1 MKKIM
6 MTLAAAVCT
15 LAAMAN
21 TYTGQLSVSING
33 VGGLQDGVAINMDQ
47 NEDGTYN
54 FSLKNF
60 VFYLEGEPMPVGN
73 IELNNL
79 TATEGA
85 QFKNVSFT
93 GGINILPGS
102 TEEFPNED
110 DWAGPYLEEVPLV
123 LNAAF
128 NDMAISVHID
138 IEMAVLSQTI
148 KVDFIAAAK
157 QGDVNLDNEIGIA
170 DVTSLVNIVLEQE

>member
-6 MTLAAAVCT
+6 MTLAAAVCS

-33 VGGLQDGVAINMDQ
+33 VGGPQDGVAINMDQ

-93 GGINILPGS
+93 GGINIR
-102 TEEFPNED
+102 
-110 DWAGPYLEEVPLV
+110 PYRY
-123 LNAAF
+123 
-128 NDMAISVHID
+128 
-138 IEMAVLSQTI
+138 
-148 KVDFIAAAK
+148 
-157 QGDVNLDNEIGIA
+157 
-170 DVTSLVNIVLEQE
+170 

>member
-6 MTLAAAVCT
+6 MTLAAAVCS

-33 VGGLQDGVAINMDQ
+33 VGGPQDGVAINMDQ

-79 TATEGA
+79 SATEGA

-102 TEEFPNED
+102 TEEFPNAD
-110 DWAGPYLEEVPLV
+110 DWAGPYLGEVPLV
-123 LNAAF
+123 LNATF
-128 NDMAISVHID
+128 NGACLSVHID
-138 IEMAVLSQTI
+138 IDMAEIMGETI
-148 KVDFIAAAK
+148 KVDFMSVNT
-157 QGDVNLDNEIGIA
+157 GDVNTDGEIGIA
-170 DVTSLVNIVLEQE
+170 DVTSLVNLILAN

>member
-6 MTLAAAVCT
+6 MTLAAAICS

-21 TYTGQLSVSING
+21 SYTGQLSVSING

-73 IELNNL
+73 IELKNL

-85 QFKNVSFT
+85 QFKNVSFND
-93 GGINILPGS
+93 IIRIEPGS
-102 TEEFPNED
+102 NEQFPNPD
-110 DWAGPYLEEVPLV
+110 DWAGPYLQDVPLV
-123 LNAAF
+123 LSASF
-128 NDMAISVHID
+128 NEMAISVHID
-138 IEMAVLSQTI
+138 IEMPALDQTI
-148 KVDFIAAAK
+148 KVDFIASAK
-157 QGDVNLDNEIGIA
+157 RGDVNIDGELGIA
-170 DVTSLVNIVLEQE
+170 DVTQLVNLLLEN